1 MTWALHAGQRASPL
15 LTNRQQ
21 MPATKKK
28 GGDGT
33 CQAAAASRNP
43 FYRIAT
49 RLASGPRHSVEA
61 LSFIRQC
68 DDGPPLPTALDS
80 RGIGRL
86 LCRALICYNLLGW
99 GTHREFTWEVSTMSH
114 AKRASK
120 RRSRAKAVTVM
131 GVAGALS
138 LAGGASGAAVG
149 PPGDTQTANTAVTLY
164 EEEISDVSLST
175 FYVFDHENVGARRP
189 GLQLTQRTR
198 SRPRQGSGG
207 CAVDDCAG
215 GGPRCC
221 ASCATLNGGCQ

>member
-1 MTWALHAGQRASPL
+1 MRGTDTFSQPADVPYELTKPRLGCPL
-15 LTNRQQ
+15 L
-21 MPATKKK
+21 PA
-28 GGDGT
+28 
-33 CQAAAASRNP
+33 
-43 FYRIAT
+43 
-49 RLASGPRHSVEA
+49 
-61 LSFIRQC
+61 
-68 DDGPPLPTALDS
+68 ALDCPGI
-80 RGIGRL
+80 RGL

-99 GTHREFTWEVSTMSH
+99 GTHREFTWEVSTMTH

-120 RRSRAKAVTVM
+120 RRSWAKALTVM

-149 PPGDTQTANTAVTLY
+149 PPRDTQTANTAVTLY

-175 FYVFDHENVGARRP
+175 FYVFDHENAGVRRP
-189 GLQLTQRTR
+189 GLQLTQSTR